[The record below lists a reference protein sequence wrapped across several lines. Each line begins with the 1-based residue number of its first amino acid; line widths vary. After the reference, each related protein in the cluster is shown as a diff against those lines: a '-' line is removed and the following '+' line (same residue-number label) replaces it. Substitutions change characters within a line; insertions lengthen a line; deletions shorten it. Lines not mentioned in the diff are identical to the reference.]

1 MICISICKWTNRE
14 PKEFLEALVR
24 LIGCP
29 VRGMVALALASVFF
43 AACDKSEKE
52 KSSTSVRPETSA
64 QTSKGAEPQ
73 KVAETGFDEMATS
86 VSKQAA
92 SQGLQID
99 PSNKEALARLIRIY
113 LVRGDLHKAFGNP
126 EKFNL
131 TALIQWAAGPGLT
144 VDYDKPK
151 LSPYA
156 NALASI
162 SSKTNAAA
170 PIYVRVE

>member
-1 MICISICKWTNRE
+1 MK
-14 PKEFLEALVR
+14 LVE
-24 LIGCP
+24 CP
-29 VRGMVALALASVFF
+29 ARVVMALAIASAFF
-43 AACDKSEKE
+43 FSCDKSEKE
-52 KSSTSVRPETSA
+52 KSSTSLTPATSA
-64 QTSKGAEPQ
+64 QTSKGAEPR
-73 KVAETGFDEMATS
+73 KATETGFDEMAAS
-86 VSKQAA
+86 VIKQAA
-92 SQGLQID
+92 RQGLQID
-99 PSNKEALARLIRIY
+99 PSNKDALARLIRIY

-156 NALASI
+156 DVLASI

>member
-1 MICISICKWTNRE
+1 MK
-14 PKEFLEALVR
+14 LV
-24 LIGCP
+24 GYP
-29 VRGMVALALASVFF
+29 VRGLIALAIASVFVT
-43 AACDKSEKE
+43 ACDKSEKE
-52 KSSTSVRPETSA
+52 TSSTNLRAETSA
-64 QTSKGAEPQ
+64 QTSKAAES
-73 KVAETGFDEMATS
+73 KKTTETGFDEMAVS
-86 VSKQAA
+86 VIKQAA
-92 SQGLQID
+92 RQGLQID

-156 NALASI
+156 NVLATI
-162 SSKTNAAA
+162 SRKTDVAK

>member
-1 MICISICKWTNRE
+1 
-14 PKEFLEALVR
+14 LEVLVK
-24 LIGCP
+24 LVGCP
-29 VRGMVALALASVFF
+29 ARGILALAIASAFF
-43 AACDKSEKE
+43 SACDKSEKE

-64 QTSKGAEPQ
+64 QTSKSAEPK
-73 KVAETGFDEMATS
+73 KVTETGFDEMAAS
-86 VSKQAA
+86 AIKQAA

-156 NALASI
+156 DALASM
-162 SSKTNAAA
+162 SRKTNAAA